1 MQSYSRKATHLLVTD
16 RPSRQ
21 RGRVSGFGEEIGPA
35 ADERRFHHHLVL
47 VLKIGLI
54 GCGLSGAA
62 RAQTAQPAQP
72 AQPAQTPV
80 LDLPGTAASE
90 TVIVT
95 GTRVSGT
102 KARNSLSPIDV
113 ISGKELVSTGQSN
126 IRDALM
132 QILPSISHQ
141 TQGTTVGALT
151 DSINLRGLSPN
162 ETLVLVNGKRW
173 HPTTNIQTDAG
184 PFRGSTPVDIDLI
197 PVSMVDHVEVLRDG
211 ASAQYGSD
219 AVAGVV
225 NIILKTSDRGGALSD
240 EVGVYGEGDGFT
252 DNLDLD
258 RGFKFGPDAY
268 LHAGLSYRHANPTD
282 QTGTDAQ
289 TRHDDAHWIGDPRSD
304 RIAVAL
310 DAGDQITPGI
320 ELYDTTNYAHR
331 DADTFQIYR
340 LPSVLPALYPA
351 GFSPILG
358 IDENSYGDTLGLRG
372 GDLAG
377 WIWDLSSTYGGD
389 NASYN
394 MRDSAN
400 TTYYKQFGQTD
411 TRFLL
416 DTGASTQLTNNFDVK
431 RAFQTDYWRFPINV
445 ATGLED
451 RWETY
456 SLGHGSYESYILG
469 GSQAVPGVMPQ
480 SAGTWERDVYG
491 LYLDTAT
498 KLTDKWKI
506 DVAGRLEHYTDSGDA
521 ESGKL
526 ASRYDFNRF
535 LGVRGTISNSVR
547 APTLAEEHHT
557 AATVT
562 TSGATG
568 ELAPDSAGAR
578 LLGATPL
585 SPERSTNITAG
596 FTLHPMSRLDI
607 EADAYQIDIRDRIL
621 DGGTYSGLA
630 AIDAFAAEGRTL
642 PVGTSASAVSAS
654 YLTNAA
660 STRTQGVD
668 LTANYKPQVKA
679 GHLTLDASFNF
690 NQTGIL
696 AIGTNVTGRRL
707 LNLQQLHYLTTDAPH
722 NALIVGGHWDFPR
735 WIVSLHEL
743 RYGHIFDELT
753 IQQGTNA
760 FSTSVFQPYTLR
772 PRYITDLSVSY
783 KVTPRLIG
791 TVGADNLFDEF
802 PNKIP
807 YPASYYGE
815 AKYDRYAEQISFDG
829 GFYYL
834 RLSQS
839 F

>member
-1 MQSYSRKATHLLVTD
+1 MSEL
-16 RPSRQ
+16 
-21 RGRVSGFGEEIGPA
+21 GPA
-35 ADERRFHHHLVL
+35 STNRRLRHLVVAL
-47 VLKIGLI
+47 ELGLA
-54 GCGLSGAA
+54 GWGVPAVA
-62 RAQTAQPAQP
+62 RAQAVQPGQA
-72 AQPAQTPV
+72 
-80 LDLPGTAASE
+80 AASDPSGASSGE
-90 TVIVT
+90 AVIVT

-113 ISGKELVSTGQSN
+113 ISARELTSTGQSN

-132 QILPSISHQ
+132 QILPSVSHQ

-184 PFRGSTPVDIDLI
+184 PFRGSTPVDLDMI
-197 PVSMVDHVEVLRDG
+197 PISMVDHIEVLRDG

-219 AVAGVV
+219 AVAGVI
-225 NIILKTSDRGGALSD
+225 NIILKTSDHGGALSD

-258 RGFKFGPDAY
+258 HGFKLGPDAY

-289 TRHDDAHWIGDPRSD
+289 TGHDDAHWIGDPRSD
-304 RIAVAL
+304 RLAVAL
-310 DAGDQITPGI
+310 DGGYQITPGI

-340 LPSVLPALYPA
+340 LPSVLPAVYPN
-351 GFSPILG
+351 GFSPMLG

-372 GDLAG
+372 ANLGG
-377 WIWDLSSTYGGD
+377 WDWDLSSTYGGD

-400 TTYYKQFGQTD
+400 TTYYKQFGRTD
-411 TRFLL
+411 TSFLL
-416 DTGASTQLTNNFDVK
+416 DTAASTQMTNNLDLK
-431 RAFQTDYWRFPINV
+431 RAFRTAYWRFPINV
-445 ATGLED
+445 AAGLED

-480 SAGTWERDVYG
+480 SAGTWGRDVYG
-491 LYLDTAT
+491 AYLDVATNLTA
-498 KLTDKWKI
+498 KWKI
-506 DVAGRLEHYTDSGDA
+506 DAAGRFEHYTDSGDT

-535 LGVRGTISNSVR
+535 VGVRGTISNSVR

-578 LLGATPL
+578 LLGASPL
-585 SPERSTNITAG
+585 KPERSTNVTAG
-596 FTLHPMSRLDI
+596 FTLHPVSRLDI
-607 EADAYQIDIRDRIL
+607 EADAYQIDIRDRII

-630 AIDAFAAEGRTL
+630 AINAFAAEGRTL
-642 PVGTSASAVSAS
+642 PAGTSASAVSAS

-660 STRTQGVD
+660 STRTQGID
-668 LTANYKPQVKA
+668 LTANYRADVNV
-679 GHLTLDASFNF
+679 GRLTLDASFNF
-690 NQTGIL
+690 NQTDIRH
-696 AIGTNVTGRRL
+696 IGTNATGRTL
-707 LNLQQLHYLTTDAPH
+707 LNLQQVHYLTSDAPH
-722 NALIVGGHWDFPR
+722 NVAIVGSRWDFTR
-735 WIVSLHEL
+735 WSVSLHEL
-743 RYGHIFDELT
+743 RYGHIFDEMT

-772 PRYITDLSVSY
+772 PRYLTNLSVSY
-783 KVTPRLIG
+783 KVTPRLTG
-791 TVGADNLFDEF
+791 TVGADNLFNEF
-802 PNKIP
+802 PNKVP
-807 YPASYYGE
+807 YAASYYGE
-815 AKYDRYAEQISFDG
+815 AKYDRYAEQIGFDG

-834 RLSQS
+834 RLSLAL
-839 F
+839 